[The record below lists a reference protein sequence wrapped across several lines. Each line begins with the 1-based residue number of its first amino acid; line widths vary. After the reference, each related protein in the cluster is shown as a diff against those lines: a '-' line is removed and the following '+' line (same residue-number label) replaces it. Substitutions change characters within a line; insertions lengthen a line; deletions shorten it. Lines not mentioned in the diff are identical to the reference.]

1 FEMAAA
7 DVVNNGNQ
15 ENGHTKA
22 IPSAIISKRHALR
35 QSWTYWYLNDNR
47 SMNWEDRL
55 KKICTFKTVE
65 DFWALYNNIKTP
77 SQLNVTCDYN
87 VFKEGIDPM
96 WEVPENAHGGRWLIN
111 IDKGRTA
118 EVMDII
124 WLEILIAIV
133 GEQFGE
139 DMDQICG
146 LVANVRAKGS
156 KISVW
161 TRDHSNEAANMRI
174 GNIIKQKLVT
184 APVPDKVNKPIFD
197 VLRYEDHD
205 SCQHKTSSSIKAKL
219 SIAAVDMPP
228 AAAN

>member
-1 FEMAAA
+1 FKMAAA
-7 DVVNNGNQ
+7 DVIDNSKQ
-15 ENGHTKA
+15 ENGHSEAQTA
-22 IPSAIISKRHALR
+22 ILPKRHQLR

-47 SMNWEDRL
+47 AMNWEDRL
-55 KKICTFKTVE
+55 KKICTFNTVE

-87 VFKEGIDPM
+87 VFKHGIDPM
-96 WEVPENAHGGRWLIN
+96 WEVPENAKGGRWLIN
-111 IDKGRTA
+111 IDKGRA
-118 EVMDII
+118 EVMDVI
-124 WLEILIAIV
+124 WLEILIAII

-139 DMDQICG
+139 DMDMICG

-174 GNIIKQKLVT
+174 GNVIKQKLLS
-184 APVPDKVNKPIFD
+184 APVADRLKPVFD
-197 VLRYEDHD
+197 VIRYEDHD

-219 SIAAVDMPP
+219 SITAVDI
-228 AAAN
+228 AAP